1 MRSRILVDARR
12 TLQHQM
18 AKLVRYLYR
27 TLFSSGRTCADLA
40 YCEKL
45 EELYP
50 GLFLGMYQFWCQK
63 REEGP

>member
-1 MRSRILVDARR
+1 
-12 TLQHQM
+12 M
-18 AKLVRYLYR
+18 AKLVRHLCR
-27 TLFSSGRTCADLA
+27 TLFSSGGAGADLA